1 MMTSTLLAL
10 AIAAP
15 GGFDNHVQANIPKL
29 AKAGN
34 VRSAMP
40 DLDLFLSNT
49 DNEQFYFAE
58 LKMGQLNV
66 EAKNG
71 KVAFIHVASED
82 LRSDWR
88 GGFSKLGL
96 STNGVTTE
104 KVASDPKGQ
113 MMWLKNVKGIP
124 KGMPVCWVPGSLY
137 VGEKL
142 D

>member
-1 MMTSTLLAL
+1 MMTTTLLAL

-15 GGFDNHVQANIPKL
+15 VGFDNHVQVNIPKL

-34 VRSAMP
+34 VRAAMP

-66 EAKNG
+66 EAKSG

-82 LRSDWR
+82 FRSDWR
-88 GGFSKLGL
+88 AALPKVGL
-96 STNGVTTE
+96 SASNVTTE
-104 KVASDPKGQ
+104 KVASDPKGE
-113 MMWLKNVKGIP
+113 MLWLKNIKGIP

-137 VGEKL
+137 VGQKL